1 MKKRCSPRHRKDD
14 VANKHTNPKDL
25 IGSNKIPIH
34 LWPNTA
40 TAMGCI
46 AMLNGALKYGRSNW
60 RVLGIKASIYYD
72 AAKRHL
78 DAWFE
83 GEEFDPDDGVPHL
96 SAALACVAI
105 IVDARAAGKLNDDRM
120 VGGGY
125 RYLADNLTT
134 HVSRLKKLHKK
145 RNPRHYTIVDSAG
158 FGIKRGRDSKD

>member
-1 MKKRCSPRHRKDD
+1 MKKRRNPRKDKI
-14 VANKHTNPKDL
+14 ANKPTNPKDI
-25 IGSNKIPIH
+25 IGSNKLPIH

-46 AMLNGALKYGRSNW
+46 AMLNGMLKYGRSNF
-60 RVLGIKASIYYD
+60 RALGIKASIYYD

-105 IVDARAAGKLNDDRM
+105 IVDARAAGKLNDDRLIA
-120 VGGGY
+120 GGY
-125 RYLADNLTT
+125 RELVDEMTP
-134 HVSRLKKLHKK
+134 HVSRLKKLHEK
-145 RNPRHYTIVDSAG
+145 RNPRHFTIADSAE
-158 FGIKRGRDSKD
+158 FSTKRRTSKA